1 MDPITTT
8 HPRLFP
14 PAAAQYA
21 AMTPAER
28 DAFFSRRRRRRDDRR
43 LCCDWDD
50 RAEALEERSFN
61 DRVSYSSSTR
71 EDGPVHRAP
80 ADWPLLQL
88 DDEDLPTGEAGDLR
102 ALASI
107 VAEQHHDADRDAAV
121 AS

>member
-28 DAFFSRRRRRRDDRR
+28 DAFFAPRRRRDARR
-43 LCCDWDD
+43 PCGDWDP
-50 RAEALEERSFN
+50 RAEALEQRSF
-61 DRVSYSSSTR
+61 DDDAAYTSSTR
-71 EDGPVHRAP
+71 EDGPAHRAP

-88 DDEDLPTGEAGDLR
+88 DEDDLPTGEAGDLD
-102 ALASI
+102 ALRSTI
-107 VAEQHHDADRDAAV
+107 AEQHHDAERDAAV